1 MMWAGYFKVPRGQC
15 DCCRATN
22 TGYFGKLMVTIRV
35 AMCVFFFF
43 FWGGG
48 HVSGWLRLSGTVV
61 RECVWERRE
70 EWNVLCSLVV
80 CLSFGG
86 MLSFCPLV
94 GILPTSAK
102 RRRLMA
108 ELSGIF
114 QVGLW
119 DLSYFLFRA
128 SEDFVC

>member
-1 MMWAGYFKVPRGQC
+1 MTVVGLLIRGIL
-15 DCCRATN
+15 
-22 TGYFGKLMVTIRV
+22 GKLMVTIRV
-35 AMCVFFFF
+35 AMCVVF
-43 FWGGG
+43 FWGG
-48 HVSGWLRLSGTVV
+48 HVSGWLLLSGTVV
-61 RECVWERRE
+61 HEFVWERRG

-119 DLSYFLFRA
+119 DLSYFFFRA
-128 SEDFVC
+128 SEDFV